1 MRQMTFGV
9 TAAIVGALLVLHSGA
24 SSATAPQGGA
34 AQTIDLAAQLK
45 AGKLRPVN
53 REVTP
58 SADRP
63 GAVHL
68 SEKEG
73 NGVAWVEGTDFAL
86 GTIELDIKGRDVM
99 QRSFVGVAFHR
110 KEDNA
115 YDCVYLRP
123 FNFRSTDPV
132 RKPHAV
138 QYIALPDYD
147 WPRLRKE
154 FPEEFENP
162 VDASAEPT
170 GWNAVKVVVKE
181 KSIDIFVGGVKTPAL
196 EVRRLG
202 TNDRG
207 AVGVW
212 AGNGSDGDYANL
224 RITPAK

>member
-1 MRQMTFGV
+1 MRQVMFGV
-9 TAAIVGALLVLHSGA
+9 TAAIVGTVLVIHSGA
-24 SSATAPQGGA
+24 QGGA
-34 AQTIDLAAQLK
+34 TQTIDLAAQLK
-45 AGKLRPVN
+45 AGKLRTVN

-58 SADRP
+58 SADKP

-68 SEKEG
+68 SEKDG
-73 NGVAWVEGTDFAL
+73 NGVAWVEGTDFTL
-86 GTIELDIKGRDVM
+86 GTIEIDIKGRDVM

-110 KEDNA
+110 KDDNS

-162 VDASAEPT
+162 VDQSIEPT
-170 GWNAVKVVVKE
+170 GWVPVKVVVKE
-181 KSIDIFVGGVKTPAL
+181 KAIDIFVGGASASSTPAL

>member
-1 MRQMTFGV
+1 MRQVTFGV
-9 TAAIVGALLVLHSGA
+9 TALIVGTVLVLHSGA
-24 SSATAPQGGA
+24 APQGGA
-34 AQTIDLAAQLK
+34 TQTIDLAAQLK
-45 AGKLRPVN
+45 AGKLRAVN

-58 SADRP
+58 SASADKP

-68 SEKEG
+68 SEKDG

-110 KEDNA
+110 KADDA

-162 VDASAEPT
+162 VDQSIEPT
-170 GWNAVKVVVKE
+170 GWTPVKVVVKE
-181 KSIDIFVGGVKTPAL
+181 KAIDIFVGNVKAPAL

-202 TNDRG
+202 ANDRG